1 MWFDGVQA
9 ASRRDRDEWVAAI
22 HAATARPSAAFWPH
36 TIGGSGP
43 SIGPRG
49 FRRTG
54 PASAAASSSHDLL
67 LSSMPEPDYAS
78 DPYYD
83 ALQLRG
89 DSPSLT
95 ACAGAAAPFA
105 DDIARY
111 CSVQQAILSLPGD
124 TLVAQVRT

>member
-1 MWFDGVQA
+1 
-9 ASRRDRDEWVAAI
+9 
-22 HAATARPSAAFWPH
+22 
-36 TIGGSGP
+36 
-43 SIGPRG
+43 
-49 FRRTG
+49 
-54 PASAAASSSHDLL
+54 
-67 LSSMPEPDYAS
+67 MPEPDYAS

-83 ALQLRG
+83 ALLRG

-124 TLVAQVRT
+124 TVVAQVRT